1 MSDYLRQ
8 EQTEFRN
15 IVHLKGTN
23 RYRVVLQRDGLIFR
37 RTVRSLE
44 SAEEVRDLALL
55 YYEEHGRLPANYK
68 DLNLN
73 RFETSPDYAISIK
86 DLPITQRCVR
96 CEQFVTYNAITS
108 YYRFARSDDLC
119 SACRKDLKEVENRK
133 KMTSDERLNQYIVRF
148 ENGSCEIKFCKRS
161 QELRFRQ
168 PSFKDAVSA
177 RNKILRFYEE
187 YFRLPS
193 REELSN
199 VLKIKLFRDTSR
211 KEMKNIFYRES
222 SDDYLV
228 HACRKNRRFRKVF
241 KDLDD
246 AKEYRDLLMKFIKSN
261 KRLPTDEEGKR
272 LTNFMKRNKRNCR

>member
-1 MSDYLRQ
+1 MSDYLHQ

-44 SAEEVRDLALL
+44 SAEETRDLALL

-96 CEQFVTYNAITS
+96 CKQFVTYNAITS

-133 KMTSDERLNQYIVRF
+133 KMTSDERLNQHIVRF

-177 RNKILRFYEE
+177 RNRILRFYEE

-272 LTNFMKRNKRNCR
+272 LTNFMKRNKRDCR

>member
-1 MSDYLRQ
+1 MSDYLHQ

-133 KMTSDERLNQYIVRF
+133 KMTSDERLNQHIVRF
-148 ENGSCEIKFCKRS
+148 ENGSCEIRFCKRG

-211 KEMKNIFYRES
+211 KEMENIFYRES
-222 SDDYLV
+222 SYDYLV

-272 LTNFMKRNKRNCR
+272 LTNFMKRNKRDCR